1 MPAKKQSRHQ
11 CLVSAVGVW
20 ARARS
25 FGEQNRSYQQDPC
38 IELHRVQLE
47 STDFRGTDSA
57 GLSLFC
63 AALTDSGWMVCKG
76 QKCISRSYQGSNMQ
90 DQGLASV

>member
-1 MPAKKQSRHQ
+1 MPAKKQSGHQ

-47 STDFRGTDSA
+47 STDFRPGH
-57 GLSLFC
+57 
-63 AALTDSGWMVCKG
+63 
-76 QKCISRSYQGSNMQ
+76 
-90 DQGLASV
+90 